1 MSQKTDEFR
10 MSGIDSAER
19 VSFSAVVGC
28 HLFRLLVLGVLLY
41 TYFDFDSV
49 MDLLCADWF
58 LFVQALPILGAFLIF
73 ILWPLSRVCYDR
85 CRRGYSVRSTWAPPK
100 SWLREIA
107 LCVGGLLFARLFFL
121 CIFEI
126 SPKIGRETIDGVTWR
141 CRIVDGNAVI
151 TRKHPQGYS
160 AISVTTSGDLTIPA
174 AIDGHPVTGI
184 GEYAFYNCKNLTSIT
199 IPDSVRSIKDNAFTN
214 CEGLRSLTLPKDW
227 RWYGKGAFSKCPIK
241 TVYVEKGSVEGCRAF
256 LRRIGVDVSRVDVL
270 ERPKTQTTLIALL
283 K

>member
-1 MSQKTDEFR
+1 MNQKTDELR

-19 VSFSAVVGC
+19 VPFSAVVGC
-28 HLFRLLVLGVLLY
+28 YLLRLLTLVILLCLY
-41 TYFDFDSV
+41 LDFDSI
-49 MDLLCADWF
+49 MDLCVDWF
-58 LFVQALPILGAFLIF
+58 VCIPAMPLWVPLISL
-73 ILWPLSRVCYDR
+73 LWSFTRDCYDR
-85 CRRGYSVRSTWAPPK
+85 CRRGFSVRSKWTPPK

-121 CIFEI
+121 CILEI

-184 GEYAFYNCKNLTSIT
+184 GEYAFYNCRNLTSIT
-199 IPDSVRSIKDNAFTN
+199 IPDSVRSIKDNAFKN
-214 CEGLRSLTLPKDW
+214 CEGLRSITLPRAL

-241 TVYVEKGSVEGCRAF
+241 TVYIEKGKVKGHKAF
-256 LRRIGVDVSRVDVL
+256 LRRIGVDVDRVDVL
-270 ERPKTQTTLIALL
+270 ERSETQTTVITLL